1 LYLDIYLL
9 RNLFSL
15 FFLLVNRDEQS
26 AGKIDEILAQLEF
39 ICAEES
45 LRKSDDIS
53 VSNLSQEP
61 GLLALGER
69 NINKYE
75 GKY

>member
-1 LYLDIYLL
+1 MQ
-9 RNLFSL
+9 FKFK
-15 FFLLVNRDEQS
+15 FFPVVNRDEQS

-53 VSNLSQEP
+53 VSNLALEP
-61 GLLALGER
+61 GLLDLGER
-69 NINKYE
+69 NID
-75 GKY
+75 